1 MAIDLVLDDFL
12 GLNNVL
18 PPEML
23 TLKVAFAKKQQ
34 YLAEAKNVDI
44 TNSFEARRRA
54 GYSAIYRASVHS
66 LWSGS
71 GMCLFRDGQTLK
83 MLRDDL
89 SAADVLRSGIIGN
102 RPMTYLA
109 LNDLVYYSDGTY
121 SGIIEGGVDRSWG
134 LAVPPMAGL
143 SSTWG
148 TLLAGHYRVAV
159 SYLRADGQ
167 ESGTSEPAMIEIA
180 DNSGIAIA
188 ITASSDP
195 TVTAILIYVTRCDGE
210 TFYQAYRQANAVQT
224 VSHITEQAMSTTFS
238 KTLLF
243 GPPPAGTMLEYYNG
257 HIYIVDQST
266 IWHTEP
272 FRYELIDAL
281 QDYLSFDRDVTLM
294 GAVEDGMFFGTDTEI
309 AFAQGPGPRKFSMER
324 KTSYGAV
331 KGTMQVIDHLEKDG
345 TLKKWIAFVSKEGLC
360 FGKPGGEIDN
370 VTRNNYI
377 MPPACSGAGLIRT
390 SDGVQQSI
398 AVLKGNN
405 AQETPGYTG
414 RGRLPALYCAGALA

>member
-1 MAIDLVLDDFL
+1 
-12 GLNNVL
+12 
-18 PPEML
+18 
-23 TLKVAFAKKQQ
+23 
-34 YLAEAKNVDI
+34 
-44 TNSFEARRRA
+44 
-54 GYSAIYRASVHS
+54 
-66 LWSGS
+66 
-71 GMCLFRDGQTLK
+71 
-83 MLRDDL
+83 
-89 SAADVLRSGIIGN
+89 
-102 RPMTYLA
+102 
-109 LNDLVYYSDGTY
+109 
-121 SGIIEGGVDRSWG
+121 
-134 LAVPPMAGL
+134 MAGL

-188 ITASSDP
+188 ITASLDP

-210 TFYQAYRQANAVQT
+210 TFYQAYRQENMTQAVLHVTEQT
-224 VSHITEQAMSTTFS
+224 VSTTFS

-266 IWHTEP
+266 VWYTEP
-272 FRYELIDAL
+272 FRYELIDAM
-281 QDYLSFDRDVTLM
+281 QDFLPFDRDVTLM
-294 GAVEDGMFFGTDTEI
+294 GAVEDGIFFGTDTEI
-309 AFAQGPGPRKFSMER
+309 VFAQGPGPRKFSMER

-345 TLKKWIAFVSKEGLC
+345 TLKKWIAFASKEGLC

-377 MPPACSGAGLIRT
+377 IPPACSGVGLIRT
-390 SDGVQQSI
+390 LDGCSNTLRCSKVTTIKTRPAIRAEGGCRRFTALVRSPKIGGIPCLSDLVPGFDRHCLAPPISRTFSMASLSI
-398 AVLKGNN
+398 FIG
-405 AQETPGYTG
+405 PS
-414 RGRLPALYCAGALA
+414 AGHRR